1 MKKLLFIY
9 NPMSGQKTVGSQ
21 LSTIVD
27 YFCKHG
33 YMPTVYATQKPDDA
47 RDKVKEFAKFFDEI
61 VVSGGD
67 GTLDEVVSGLLKS
80 DSASIIGYIPTGSTN
95 DFSRSLNIPT
105 EIKKA
110 TRLSIHG
117 QIMDIDL
124 GKFNSKFFTYVAAFG
139 SFAQVSYETDQSM
152 KNIFGRFAYI
162 LEGVK
167 TVSNLKSYHAK
178 VTIDDEE
185 FEGDFI
191 HFMATNSVSVGG
203 FNNFYKKNI
212 GLDDGIF
219 ESVLVRKPKGLLE
232 LNAIIEG
239 LRSNKENE
247 NIIFRSGT
255 NFKVESDEKIDW
267 TLDGDF
273 GGSYTKSEVKV
284 LNRAVKLRTGFG
296 RDSKQIK
303 ANQEKRLTNQIEDSI
318 L

>member
-9 NPMSGQKTVGSQ
+9 NPMSGKKIVGSQ
-21 LSTIVD
+21 LGNIVD

-33 YMPTVYATQKPDDA
+33 YMPTVYATQKPNDA
-47 RDKVKEFAKFFDEI
+47 REKAKENSKYFDEI
-61 VVSGGD
+61 IVSGGD
-67 GTLDEVVSGLLKS
+67 GTLDEVVSGILKS
-80 DSASIIGYIPTGSTN
+80 DATSIIGYIPTGSTN
-95 DFSRSLNIPT
+95 DFSKSLNIPL

-110 TRLSIHG
+110 TEFSLNG

-167 TVSNLKSYHAK
+167 TVSNLKSYNAK
-178 VTIDDEE
+178 ISIDDEV
-185 FEGDFI
+185 FEGEFI
-191 HFMATNSVSVGG
+191 HFMTTNSVSVGG

-212 GLDDGIF
+212 GLDDGVF
-219 ESVLVRKPKGLLE
+219 ESVLVKKPNGLLE

-247 NIIFRSGT
+247 NIIFRSGSS
-255 NFKVESDEKIDW
+255 FKVESDEKIDW

-273 GGSYTKSEVKV
+273 GGSYKKSSVSV
-284 LNRAVKLRTGFG
+284 LNRAIKFRTGFG

-303 ANQEKRLTNQIEDSI
+303 ANREKKLTK
-318 L
+318 

>member
-1 MKKLLFIY
+1 MKKILFIY
-9 NPMSGQKTVGSQ
+9 NPMSGQKTISSQ
-21 LSTIVD
+21 LGMIVD

-33 YMPTVYATQKPDDA
+33 YVPTVYATQKQGDA
-47 RDKVKEFAKFFDEI
+47 RYKVREYAKFFDEI

-67 GTLDEVVSGLLKS
+67 GTLDEVVSGLLRS
-80 DSASIIGYIPTGSTN
+80 DTNSIIGYIPTGSTN

-105 EIKKA
+105 DIKKA
-110 TRLSIHG
+110 TKLSVNG

-139 SFAQVSYETDQSM
+139 SFAQVSYETEQSM

-178 VTIDDEE
+178 ITIDEEE

-219 ESVLVRKPKGLLE
+219 ESVLVKKPNGLLE
-232 LNAIIEG
+232 LNSIIEG

-247 NIIFRSGT
+247 NIIFRSGSS
-255 NFKVESDEKIDW
+255 FKVKSDEKIDW

-284 LNRAVKLRTGFG
+284 LNMAVKFRTGFS
-296 RDSKQIK
+296 RDSEKIK
-303 ANQEKRLTNQIEDSI
+303 ANQEKRLTN
-318 L
+318 

>member
-9 NPMSGQKTVGSQ
+9 NPMSGQKIIGSQ
-21 LSTIVD
+21 LSFIVD
-27 YFCKHG
+27 YFCKQG
-33 YMPTVYATQKPDDA
+33 YMPTVYATQKSDDA
-47 RDKVKEFAKFFDEI
+47 RSKVKECAKHFDEI

-95 DFSRSLNIPT
+95 DFSKSLNIPT

-110 TRLSIHG
+110 TRLSIAG

-124 GKFNSKFFTYVAAFG
+124 GQFNSKFFTYVAAFG

-162 LEGVK
+162 LEGVR

-178 VTIDDEE
+178 VSIDEE
-185 FEGDFI
+185 TFEGDFI
-191 HFMATNSVSVGG
+191 HFMATNSISVGG

-212 GLDDGIF
+212 GLDDGVF
-219 ESVLVRKPKGLLE
+219 ESVLVKRPKGLLE
-232 LNAIIEG
+232 LNAIIDG

-247 NIIFRSGT
+247 NIIFRSGSK
-255 NFKVESDEKIDW
+255 FKVESDEKIDW
-267 TLDGDF
+267 TLDGDY
-273 GGSYTKSEVKV
+273 GGSYKKCDLKV
-284 LNRAVKLRTGFG
+284 LNREVKFRTGFG
-296 RDSKQIK
+296 RDSRQIK
-303 ANQEKRLTNQIEDSI
+303 ENQEKRLTN
-318 L
+318 